1 MDASMGARTVIVYA
15 IGFVLSIQ
23 ANIYRI
29 HVCGDVTTWC
39 VLASFCTVI
48 LHTKRNSSK
57 GPLQCLS

>member
-1 MDASMGARTVIVYA
+1 MEARTVIVSA
-15 IGFVLSIQ
+15 IDIVISIQ

-29 HVCGDVTTWC
+29 HVCGDVTAWC
-39 VLASFCTVI
+39 VLASLCTVI